1 MDDEGEN
8 PDPRRA
14 QSSRRAS
21 ALALVIGVA
30 GALVVLLLVEG
41 IASLAAGR
49 EPAPSLVSRA
59 IELFDPDPLSRF
71 AAPEPMLTD
80 PSELE
85 ALLPS
90 LRAHFV
96 GMGNSPYEELKTDD
110 ASVNHVVDG
119 CLELRPN
126 LAKRTTFLRTPLFER
141 FNPITAFVDSD
152 RALPPDLSDFLE
164 RYALRWVDFTT
175 NEFGERTTM
184 PHSDA
189 SRIAIVAGDSVA
201 FGAMLS
207 DDETLASLLQAQ
219 DGARRYVNIGVG
231 GADADDV
238 VCAMR
243 RAGERY
249 RQRVDA
255 LVYVYCENDF
265 HPEDPMGTPE
275 EVMLAVRDFAAQ
287 HEIDDV
293 TVVYMPYI
301 FNVVPDLTRIRG
313 ERGGRMPDHAQ
324 ERQRLTDLVR
334 ESGFGWVDFTEIALA
349 EAIASHTR
357 FAALALYLDVVH
369 LSPLGAT
376 RMADAVRSVSVG
388 TTRREDE
395 RARAAIQ
402 PVP

>member
-1 MDDEGEN
+1 MDDAGDD
-8 PDPRRA
+8 PDPRQA
-14 QSSRRAS
+14 PSSRGAS
-21 ALALVIGVA
+21 ALALAIGVA
-30 GALVVLLLVEG
+30 AALLLLLLVEG
-41 IASLAAGR
+41 IVSLAAGR
-49 EPAPSLVSRA
+49 EAAPSLVSRA
-59 IELFDPDPLSRF
+59 IEIFDPRDPARRF

-80 PSELE
+80 PSEVE

-90 LRAHFV
+90 LRAHSV

-110 ASVNHVVDG
+110 TSVNHVVDG
-119 CLELRPN
+119 CLEVRPH

-141 FNPITAFVDSD
+141 FNPLTAFVDSD
-152 RALPPDLSDFLE
+152 RVLPPDLADFLE
-164 RYALRWVDFTT
+164 RYAVRWVDVST
-175 NEFGERTTM
+175 NEYGERTTA
-184 PHSDA
+184 PRSE
-189 SRIAIVAGDSVA
+189 SPRIVLVAGDSVA

-219 DGARRYVNIGVG
+219 DGARRYVNLGIG

-238 VCAMR
+238 VCALR

-313 ERGGRMPDHAQ
+313 ERGGRMADHAG
-324 ERQRLTDLVR
+324 ERRRLAGLVQ
-334 ESGFGWVDFTEIALA
+334 ESGFGWVDFTDIALA
-349 EAIASHTR
+349 EAVANHTR

-376 RMADAVRSVSVG
+376 RLADRVRSV
-388 TTRREDE
+388 
-395 RARAAIQ
+395 AL
-402 PVP
+402 PP